1 MAVNSLEFLLFF
13 GVVFF
18 LYYVVFSGTPR
29 RQNLFLL
36 AASYAYYGLA
46 NWRMVPF
53 LLAVTLLFYGIGA
66 KLPAIKDD
74 RKAFRLLAVGVLAG
88 VGTLVYCKY
97 LNFLLGSVADLFG
110 AAKASWS
117 VVHVFVPLG
126 VSFFTFRLV
135 SYVVDIYRGKLEPTT
150 DFVAFANYVSFFPCI
165 LAGPIDR
172 PQPVL
177 AQLGASRKFDL
188 DKVAD
193 GFRQV
198 LWGIF
203 KKAVIADNLAAVVDA
218 VWADHAKLP
227 GGVLGLSAVLYTLQ
241 MYTDFSGYSDM
252 AIGTAKALGLR
263 VTANFRYPFFAT
275 NVAEYWRSWHMS
287 LTSWLTDYVFL
298 PLNVAFRD
306 WGKLGLCLAI
316 VINLVVVG
324 IWHGANWTFAVFGLY
339 HGLLFVPL
347 VLTGAFY
354 KKTKLETGALGLPKL
369 GLFAKM
375 VLTFVLVTIGLVVFR
390 ADSVGQAFEYLG
402 GIATFQAGTESVVAS
417 VLSKVELRIGLL
429 FAVLTL
435 LWEWFQRD
443 EEYALVLHEDRVSL
457 PRRWGVYYA
466 LVLVVVLF
474 GSAGSGFIY
483 ARF

>member
-13 GVVFF
+13 GVVFL
-18 LYYVVFSGTPR
+18 LYYAVFSGTAR
-29 RQNLFLL
+29 RQNLLLL

-46 NWRMVPF
+46 NWRMAPF
-53 LLAVTLLFYGIGA
+53 LLAVTILFHRIGA

-74 RKAFRLLAVGVLAG
+74 RKAFRVLAIGVLVG

-97 LNFLLGSVADLFG
+97 LDFLLGSVADLFG
-110 AAKASWS
+110 AGKASWS
-117 VVHVFVPLG
+117 TVHVFVPLG
-126 VSFFTFRLV
+126 VSFFTFRLI
-135 SYVVDIYRGKLEPTT
+135 SYVVDVYRGKLEPTT

-172 PQPVL
+172 PRPVL
-177 AQLGASRKFDL
+177 DQLGSVRKFEYA
-188 DKVAD
+188 KVSD

-203 KKAVIADNLAAVVDA
+203 KKTVIADNLAAVVDA
-218 VWADHAKLP
+218 VWAGHAKLP

-241 MYTDFSGYSDM
+241 MYADFSGYSDM

-287 LTSWLTDYVFL
+287 LTAWLTDYVFL

-306 WGKLGLCLAI
+306 WGKIGLCLAV
-316 VINLVVVG
+316 VINMVVVG
-324 IWHGANWTFAVFGLY
+324 IWHGANWTFALFGIY

-347 VLTGAFY
+347 VLSGAFY
-354 KKTKLETGALGLPKL
+354 KKTKLESGALGLPRL
-369 GLFAKM
+369 GLFARM
-375 VLTFVLVTIGLVVFR
+375 ALTFALVTVGLVLFR
-390 ADSVGQAFEYLG
+390 ADSVGQAFAYFEE
-402 GIATFQAGTESVVAS
+402 IATFQTGSESVVAS

-435 LWEWFQRD
+435 LFEWRNRD
-443 EEYALVLHEDRVSL
+443 EEYALVLREDRVSPL
-457 PRRWGVYYA
+457 RRWVAYYA